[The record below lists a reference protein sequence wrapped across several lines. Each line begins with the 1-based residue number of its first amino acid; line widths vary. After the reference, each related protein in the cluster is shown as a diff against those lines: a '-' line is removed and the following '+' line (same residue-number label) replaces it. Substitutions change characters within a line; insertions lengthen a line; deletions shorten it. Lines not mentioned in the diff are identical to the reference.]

1 MSQYVICESKED
13 LARRVAAEIVDLIK
27 AKKRAGQNCVL
38 CLPTGSTPIPVYQ
51 EIVRKYNEEPFP
63 LDHVY
68 TFNLDEYCGLP
79 YDHQESYHFFMNH
92 NLFSH
97 IPLKKDQIHVPEGYD
112 DEERAR
118 AFAAEY
124 EAKIK
129 RLGGFDLALLGIG
142 RTGHIGFNEPGS
154 NADSRTR
161 RVVLHQVT
169 RDDAAPSFPDRPVPT
184 HAVTQ
189 GIGTILEARKIIM
202 MATGANKKEIMIK
215 YKEAEPTPEVP
226 ATFLKQHPNVEVFV
240 DRAAAGLN

>member
-13 LARRVAAEIVDLIK
+13 LARRVAAEIVDLIM

-51 EIVRKYNEEPFP
+51 EIVKKYNEEPFP

-118 AFAAEY
+118 AFAVA
-124 EAKIK
+124 
-129 RLGGFDLALLGIG
+129 FDLALLGIG

-189 GIGTILEARKIIM
+189 GIGTILEARKVIM
-202 MATGANKKEIMIK
+202 MATGA
-215 YKEAEPTPEVP
+215 
-226 ATFLKQHPNVEVFV
+226 KQEGNHDQVQ
-240 DRAAAGLN
+240 GS

>member
-1 MSQYVICESKED
+1 
-13 LARRVAAEIVDLIK
+13 
-27 AKKRAGQNCVL
+27 
-38 CLPTGSTPIPVYQ
+38 
-51 EIVRKYNEEPFP
+51 
-63 LDHVY
+63 
-68 TFNLDEYCGLP
+68 
-79 YDHQESYHFFMNH
+79 MNH

-129 RLGGFDLALLGIG
+129 RLGGFDLALLGDG

-189 GIGTILEARKIIM
+189 GIGTILEARKVIM
-202 MATGANKKEIMIK
+202 MATGA
-215 YKEAEPTPEVP
+215 
-226 ATFLKQHPNVEVFV
+226 KQEGNHDQVQ
-240 DRAAAGLN
+240 GS

>member
-1 MSQYVICESKED
+1 M
-13 LARRVAAEIVDLIK
+13 
-27 AKKRAGQNCVL
+27 KK
-38 CLPTGSTPIPVYQ
+38 
-51 EIVRKYNEEPFP
+51 
-63 LDHVY
+63 
-68 TFNLDEYCGLP
+68 
-79 YDHQESYHFFMNH
+79 
-92 NLFSH
+92 
-97 IPLKKDQIHVPEGYD
+97 
-112 DEERAR
+112 RAR
-118 AFAAEY
+118 AFAAE
-124 EAKIK
+124 
-129 RLGGFDLALLGIG
+129 
-142 RTGHIGFNEPGS
+142 TGHIGFNEPGS

-189 GIGTILEARKIIM
+189 GIGTILEARKVIM

>member
-13 LARRVAAEIVDLIK
+13 LARRVAAEIVDLIM

-51 EIVRKYNEEPFP
+51 EIVKKYNEEPFP

-118 AFAAEY
+118 AFAADF
-124 EAKIK
+124 I
-129 RLGGFDLALLGIG
+129 RIS

-189 GIGTILEARKIIM
+189 GIGTILEARKVIM